1 MIDILGGLTPSFF
14 MKEII
19 HRSIFL
25 TEDECSV
32 ISDFVLNNEDKIK
45 SMGPDHY
52 DGTRDDSLTGRF
64 YLFNYLNVP
73 EINLILKPKL
83 QNLFNDLNLE
93 SEIYVQCWANTYRK
107 GDYINPHCHG
117 GPSEEYLCAN
127 IFLRGF
133 AEPGTTYYLDSG
145 IVDLKNTVGEI
156 VLFDSLTSHGVKAY
170 RHDDIR
176 ITLAMDIHHGI
187 GESIT
192 KTIFNSHPERYYKLV
207 NK

>member
-1 MIDILGGLTPSFF
+1 

-25 TEDECSV
+25 SEDECSE

-52 DGTRDDSLTGRF
+52 DGRQFFDRF

-83 QNLFNDLNLE
+83 QNLFNDLDLE
-93 SEIYVQCWANTYRK
+93 SEIYVQCWANTYRRD
-107 GDYINPHCHG
+107 DYIPHCHG
-117 GPSEEYLCAN
+117 ESDENYLCAN

-133 AEPGTTYYLDSG
+133 VTYYTDSG

-156 VLFDSLTSHGVKAY
+156 VLFNSLTVHGEHISMMTPELLLYGPLVLEY
-170 RHDDIR
+170 
-176 ITLAMDIHHGI
+176 G
-187 GESIT
+187 
-192 KTIFNSHPERYYKLV
+192 KTIIDSHNR
-207 NK
+207 